1 MFHKLLTCCSLVSIA
16 LTISANESQKK
27 DTKEILTVQQYNGLH
42 ASLNSKVS
50 AKLVGIPAKP
60 KKFQSFNAGNN
71 ESGSLKKLKD
81 TLSSAVLS
89 CTAFENNFATNFTAL
104 TGPSGKNVQ
113 YEALSVLNKKLS
125 PQKQY
130 FSQTAFLD
138 SNTLATIA
146 YTRQEANLLFIDI
159 SGSQMTVNGSISI
172 PAANPFSQPADFL
185 NSKELFY
192 IDRINNKI
200 VLAVNQT
207 KETIGKD
214 GNLSWKKSK
223 KTTPG
228 LWIITPV
235 KNDEKKWVPDPSRI
249 AVYSFS
255 NELAGNN
262 LRIQTA
268 HADTEGNIWM
278 NFSKGIIGCLPV
290 QKTTNTDV
298 EYGESVPLYNFNK
311 DAAWYSDMN
320 RRYKELIYDK
330 LKGMTDAETEDT
342 SRLYRNYYHHPEAY
356 GQQYLENAQYTL
368 FSNLLKEKESLLDS
382 NTVYE
387 NPDEL
392 LKYIH
397 LELDEPTHKGKRKL
411 TAYFG
416 YKIRQFQ
423 TLHNGI
429 TSADNNCILAVTN
442 LGLHKLHY
450 NRNTESI
457 VADWSTPY
465 HNSFLKTSGN
475 KAAASQTTPAFIKEK
490 NEIVFCDNAFP
501 QVNLLIL
508 DAKKGSL
515 KYQFRL
521 FESAY
526 GSALNNAV
534 TYSNNTIIAG
544 NTFGNPATLSSK
556 TTDYPAAGIMKFN
569 CSETGTWMKDYE
581 WNQLQKHTTSNTA
594 AIKTAAGGKI
604 YLYHQTPENQWQ
616 VSAIRTD
623 KADHSHPIQFSL
635 LPDFKNILKTST
647 GNFLSNY
654 TFGPKKSLYIG
665 TQSGIL
671 RIVTE

>member
-1 MFHKLLTCCSLVSIA
+1 MDDA
-16 LTISANESQKK
+16 A
-27 DTKEILTVQQYNGLH
+27 
-42 ASLNSKVS
+42 
-50 AKLVGIPAKP
+50 
-60 KKFQSFNAGNN
+60 
-71 ESGSLKKLKD
+71 
-81 TLSSAVLS
+81 
-89 CTAFENNFATNFTAL
+89 
-104 TGPSGKNVQ
+104 
-113 YEALSVLNKKLS
+113 YEEHVA
-125 PQKQY
+125 
-130 FSQTAFLD
+130 
-138 SNTLATIA
+138 
-146 YTRQEANLLFIDI
+146 
-159 SGSQMTVNGSISI
+159 
-172 PAANPFSQPADFL
+172 
-185 NSKELFY
+185 
-192 IDRINNKI
+192 
-200 VLAVNQT
+200 
-207 KETIGKD
+207 
-214 GNLSWKKSK
+214 
-223 KTTPG
+223 
-228 LWIITPV
+228 
-235 KNDEKKWVPDPSRI
+235 
-249 AVYSFS
+249 
-255 NELAGNN
+255 
-262 LRIQTA
+262 
-268 HADTEGNIWM
+268 
-278 NFSKGIIGCLPV
+278 
-290 QKTTNTDV
+290 
-298 EYGESVPLYNFNK
+298 LYNFNL
-311 DAAWYSDMN
+311 DAG
-320 RRYKELIYDK
+320 RYAEMQAQYRQLIYQK
-330 LKGMTDAETEDT
+330 LKGMTDEETTDT
-342 SRLYRNYYHHPEAY
+342 ARLYRNYYEHPEAY
-356 GQQYLENAQYTL
+356 GHQYLENARYTL
-368 FSNLLKEKESLLDS
+368 YSNLLREKEAALDS
-382 NTVYE
+382 NAVYE

-397 LELDEPTHKGKRKL
+397 LELDEPTHKSKSKL
-411 TAYFG
+411 TAYFA

-423 TLHNGI
+423 TLHNDI

-475 KAAASQTTPAFIKEK
+475 KAAASQTTPAFIEEK

-501 QVNLLIL
+501 QVDLLIL
-508 DAKKGSL
+508 DAKRGNL

-556 TTDYPAAGIMKFN
+556 TTDYLAAGIMKFN
-569 CSETGTWMKDYE
+569 CSETGTWMKDYV

-635 LPDFKNILKTST
+635 LPDFKGILEKST